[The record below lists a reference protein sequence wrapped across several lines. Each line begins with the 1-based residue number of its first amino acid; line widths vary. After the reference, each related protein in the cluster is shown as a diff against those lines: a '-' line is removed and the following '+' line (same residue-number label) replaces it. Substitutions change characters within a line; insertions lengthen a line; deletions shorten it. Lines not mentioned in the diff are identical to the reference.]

1 MSTQK
6 FSPVVRAFLFNAD
19 GQILLT
25 KHTEKSLWAL
35 PGGHVECDE
44 TIHDAIIREIA
55 EEFGIRARFFEIDP
69 EEILSHKWAPLHH
82 LPTPISI
89 YELSY
94 QKSDGSDAS
103 RTEYIF
109 LMETDE
115 TIRQIQTQEIA
126 SYKWFDP
133 DEILTMK
140 PNIDT
145 WDFYI
150 EMLENIIGEENFDE

>member
-1 MSTQK
+1 
-6 FSPVVRAFLFNAD
+6 
-19 GQILLT
+19 
-25 KHTEKSLWAL
+25 
-35 PGGHVECDE
+35 
-44 TIHDAIIREIA
+44 
-55 EEFGIRARFFEIDP
+55 
-69 EEILSHKWAPLHH
+69 
-82 LPTPISI
+82 
-89 YELSY
+89 
-94 QKSDGSDAS
+94 
-103 RTEYIF
+103 
-109 LMETDE
+109 METDE